1 MNKEPFSSPFW
12 TPPLLS
18 ERSSGREERCRDRER
33 WRIDGAS
40 MTAAAA
46 AFRSPYV
53 RILPFPFS
61 VPPPSLFVLC
71 KEKRRGGGEK
81 LFHFGKRG
89 RREGKRKS
97 HLTVRRKR
105 AFSLSLIFC
114 RVIGR
119 RNLEC
124 AVFTIMLRSYLHC
137 CVLSCGLET
146 NKGPLCMCLQ
156 EVYSHLYSDTWSL
169 SLQVDCR
176 VPKKDRVSNL
186 GTRKVCSY
194 MDMQISDRQYAKL
207 SWRRKS
213 EKV

>member
-71 KEKRRGGGEK
+71 KEKRRGGGRKTFPLWEK
-81 LFHFGKRG
+81 GAAAGQKKVPFDCAAQESVIALADILPCYWTK
-89 RREGKRKS
+89 KS
-97 HLTVRRKR
+97 
-105 AFSLSLIFC
+105 
-114 RVIGR
+114 
-119 RNLEC
+119 
-124 AVFTIMLRSYLHC
+124 
-137 CVLSCGLET
+137 
-146 NKGPLCMCLQ
+146 
-156 EVYSHLYSDTWSL
+156 
-169 SLQVDCR
+169 
-176 VPKKDRVSNL
+176 
-186 GTRKVCSY
+186 
-194 MDMQISDRQYAKL
+194 
-207 SWRRKS
+207 
-213 EKV
+213 

>member
-1 MNKEPFSSPFW
+1 MEDRW
-12 TPPLLS
+12 
-18 ERSSGREERCRDRER
+18 GACDRCRRR
-33 WRIDGAS
+33 LS
-40 MTAAAA
+40 L
-46 AFRSPYV
+46 SV
-53 RILPFPFS
+53 RPNSAVSIFCPSSLPFCA
-61 VPPPSLFVLC
+61 LQRET
-71 KEKRRGGGEK
+71 KGGGGEK

-89 RREGKRKS
+89 RRQGKRKS

-105 AFSLSLIFC
+105 ALSLSLIFC